1 MLSGIFY
8 LKLLFFINFI
18 NFLEVLINCGKFF
31 FNEFFN
37 VVLELINIII
47 ILSDDRFRLLYLVFM
62 LFILYLIEVKFE
74 YEVCELI
81 VLIYFF
87 CVLNFL

>member
-1 MLSGIFY
+1 M
-8 LKLLFFINFI
+8 NFI
-18 NFLEVLINCGKFF
+18 KVLEILINCGKFF

-37 VVLELINIII
+37 ELLEWINIII
-47 ILSDDRFRLLYLVFM
+47 ILSEDKFKLLYLVFM
-62 LFILYLIEVKFE
+62 LFVLYLIEVKFE